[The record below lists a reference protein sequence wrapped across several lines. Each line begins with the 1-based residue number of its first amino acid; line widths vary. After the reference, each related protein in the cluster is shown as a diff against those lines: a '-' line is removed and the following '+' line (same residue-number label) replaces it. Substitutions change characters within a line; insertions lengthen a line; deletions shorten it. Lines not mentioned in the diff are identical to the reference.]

1 MSEHSTFSES
11 IIDSLLN
18 HKRAATRQGVMQ
30 HYQHA
35 KNLKQ
40 RREVM
45 EWWSDFLAR
54 EVINGKSI

>member
-1 MSEHSTFSES
+1 
-11 IIDSLLN
+11 LLN
-18 HKRAATRQGVMQ
+18 HKRAATRSGVMR

-45 EWWSDFLAR
+45 EWWCDFLER
-54 EVINGKSI
+54 EVING

>member
-1 MSEHSTFSES
+1 M
-11 IIDSLLN
+11 
-18 HKRAATRQGVMQ
+18 R

-45 EWWSDFLAR
+45 EWWCDFLER
-54 EVINGKSI
+54 EVING